1 MEKNRLRSAKVD
13 KTKIPK
19 KPNFADE
26 AIKDSF
32 TPGPGT
38 YKGKV

>member
-1 MEKNRLRSAKVD
+1 MNTRINVD

-19 KPNFADE
+19 RPNFADE

-32 TPGPGT
+32 TPGPGN
-38 YKGKV
+38 YKV